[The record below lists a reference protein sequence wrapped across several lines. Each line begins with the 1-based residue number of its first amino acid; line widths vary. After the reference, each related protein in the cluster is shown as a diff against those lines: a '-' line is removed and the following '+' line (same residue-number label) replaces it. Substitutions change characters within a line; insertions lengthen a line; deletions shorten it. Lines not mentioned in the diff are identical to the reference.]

1 MILKV
6 PLGFLA
12 RYSILFGFIL
22 SLFILGFIF
31 LERIEL
37 ISSYNADLGGT
48 EPNIIYGIQRLMD
61 DQTLYSDPNQP
72 PYAIITYSPLYF
84 HICATIGNAF
94 DLDQN
99 EPIEIYRLSRA
110 ISLLFNL
117 GLTVFV
123 FLIAYRIFNLSWMV
137 SVISAIMSFLYLR
150 ITEFSRVDSL
160 YHLILIGCI
169 YLLLEYSICNNKK
182 RGLQLLGVASA
193 LGMLS
198 LFAKQSGL
206 ILLVLM
212 VFFLIYTRDDLKN
225 ILFSLLTML
234 GSFLLFLLLF
244 SQGSFYDLFQNT
256 YNGVDNGV
264 SIGDWFYRRILLFYA
279 REINFFTAFVLALAS
294 FLLIEF
300 KDKKNILLGLG
311 IWATF
316 SFGLLTTF
324 KWGSMP
330 SYFTPFI
337 CLGFIAIS
345 YFLTDILTNRYNVPK
360 NFLHL
365 FLLGIVIF
373 CGFTELPKKLKDFRH
388 EKNDKVYEEAREV
401 YTYLNDTLNIQKD
414 EWVFNLIAGQM
425 FQDRTFLNN
434 FLYRNA
440 LLPSKDIVTCC
451 AYRLKSYDYKD
462 LKEGADS
469 GLIKYVIKKRA
480 SNLDSYFDMKFTR
493 FHLVKEFNNYSLYQ
507 YSE

>member
-12 RYSILFGFIL
+12 KYGILFGFIL

-206 ILLVLM
+206 ILIVLM

-294 FLLIEF
+294 FLLIDF

-345 YFLTDILTNRYNVPK
+345 YFLTDILTTVIM
-360 NFLHL
+360 FLKT
-365 FLLGIVIF
+365 F
-373 CGFTELPKKLKDFRH
+373 C
-388 EKNDKVYEEAREV
+388 
-401 YTYLNDTLNIQKD
+401 ISSS
-414 EWVFNLIAGQM
+414 WV
-425 FQDRTFLNN
+425 
-434 FLYRNA
+434 
-440 LLPSKDIVTCC
+440 
-451 AYRLKSYDYKD
+451 
-462 LKEGADS
+462 
-469 GLIKYVIKKRA
+469 
-480 SNLDSYFDMKFTR
+480 
-493 FHLVKEFNNYSLYQ
+493 
-507 YSE
+507 